1 MLAVESHDTRP
12 TCSRA
17 INVVRSIRERLSG
30 NAYREHQRNFTPY
43 DRKRKMPLSAISTTK
58 RKKAVSWST
67 KFVCLASKNCC
78 QVPGS
83 VSEKEVL
90 VDAGLGEKKVDI
102 PDIDCTAEEF
112 HKILTEAFPKL
123 SGAGGF
129 ELLRCVANSRLLEPL
144 STSVSSNPKL
154 MKAVIG
160 KSRIYIRPI
169 QKDLNLDLENDS
181 PISAQVGLYVCV

>member
-1 MLAVESHDTRP
+1 MCR
-12 TCSRA
+12 
-17 INVVRSIRERLSG
+17 
-30 NAYREHQRNFTPY
+30 
-43 DRKRKMPLSAISTTK
+43 
-58 RKKAVSWST
+58 
-67 KFVCLASKNCC
+67 NCC

-90 VDAGLGEKKVDI
+90 VDAGLGYI
-102 PDIDCTAEEF
+102 PDIDCTTEEF

-154 MKAVIG
+154 MKA

-169 QKDLNLDLENDS
+169 QKDLNLDLQNDS
-181 PISAQVGLYVCV
+181 PIPAQVGLYVCV